1 MNKGQRKRTLI
12 IVGENE
18 QRTKKKTPTTI
29 GENEQMTKKKSTN
42 NCW

>member
-1 MNKGQRKRTLI
+1 MNKGP
-12 IVGENE
+12 
-18 QRTKKKTPTTI
+18 KKKTPTTI